1 MGVWV
6 SSSHVVSAA
15 PSSSGEEGLTRFPC
29 SSVGSLPRETVL
41 HELLQ
46 RESFPWATVLHELLQ
61 HGSHPRGAVLQ
72 EQTAP
77 AWVPRGVT
85 SPASKPASAWAPL
98 STGPR
103 VRRSCQEPAPARA
116 SHGVT
121 ASFGHPPAPAWGP
134 PRAAGGYLLH
144 RGPPWA
150 AGGQPASPWSS
161 PWAAGES
168 LLWCLEHLLPL
179 LLHRP
184 RCLQSCFSHIFSLL
198 SPGCCCTA
206 VFSPLN

>member
-6 SSSHVVSAA
+6 SSSHVVSAV
-15 PSSSGEEGLTRFPC
+15 PSSSGGGLLTLFPC
-29 SSVGSLPRETVL
+29 SSVGSLPWETVL

-46 RESFPWATVLHELLQ
+46 CESFPRAAVLHKLLQ
-61 HGSHPRGAVLQ
+61 HGSLPRGAVLQ

-85 SPASKPASAWAPL
+85 SPASKPAPAWAPL
-98 STGPR
+98 SPWGH
-103 VRRSCQEPAPARA
+103 RSCQEPAPARA

-144 RGPPWA
+144 LGPPWA

-161 PWAAGES
+161 PQAAGES
-168 LLWCLEHLLPL
+168 LLRRLEHLLPSFFTDL
-179 LLHRP
+179 GVCSVVPLT
-184 RCLQSCFSHIFSLL
+184 SSHSSL
-198 SPGCCCTA
+198 PAAIAA
-206 VFSPLN
+206 VQ

>member
-1 MGVWV
+1 MGVAV
-6 SSSHVVSAA
+6 SSPHVISAA
-15 PSSSGEEGLTRFPC
+15 PSSSGGGLLTLFPC

-46 RESFPWATVLHELLQ
+46 RESLPQATVLHELLQ
-61 HGSHPRGAVLQ
+61 HGSLPRVQSFRNRLLQ
-72 EQTAP
+72 HGSPVGSQALP
-77 AWVPRGVT
+77 ANLLQRGLL
-85 SPASKPASAWAPL
+85 SPW
-98 STGPR
+98 

-161 PWAAGES
+161 PRAAGES
-168 LLWCLEHLLPL
+168 LLRRLEHLLPL
-179 LLHRP
+179 LLP
-184 RCLQSCFSHIFSLL
+184 
-198 SPGCCCTA
+198 
-206 VFSPLN
+206 

>member
-1 MGVWV
+1 MGKGGFGSVHHTLFLPLLPPQGEKD
-6 SSSHVVSAA
+6 SHASPCPAWG
-15 PSSSGEEGLTRFPC
+15 PSHGRQSFTNFSN
-29 SSVGSLPRETVL
+29 
-41 HELLQ
+41 
-46 RESFPWATVLHELLQ
+46 ESFPWATVLHELLQ
-61 HGSHPRGAVLQ
+61 HGSHPWGAVLQ

-103 VRRSCQEPAPARA
+103 VRRFCQEPAPARA

-144 RGPPWA
+144 RGRPWA
-150 AGGQPASPWSS
+150 AGGQPAAPWSS
-161 PWAAGES
+161 PRAAGES
-168 LLWCLEHLLPL
+168 LSAPAPGAPPPPPSSLTLVSAELFLSHLLTPL
-179 LLHRP
+179 
-184 RCLQSCFSHIFSLL
+184 SLAA
-198 SPGCCCTA
+198 TA
-206 VFSPLN
+206 TPL